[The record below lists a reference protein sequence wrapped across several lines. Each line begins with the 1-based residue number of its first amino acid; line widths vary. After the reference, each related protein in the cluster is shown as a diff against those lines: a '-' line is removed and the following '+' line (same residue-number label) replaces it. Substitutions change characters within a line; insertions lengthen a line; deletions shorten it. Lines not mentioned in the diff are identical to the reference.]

1 MDGNLELEK
10 KNKLENGG
18 HLVYRSGFDVK
29 KLIDALVFFKK
40 QETSK
45 SYMKKITWKK
55 SLEDKYVSKLS
66 VKSGNV
72 QLKREI

>member
-45 SYMKKITWKK
+45 SYMNKIT
-55 SLEDKYVSKLS
+55 
-66 VKSGNV
+66 
-72 QLKREI
+72 